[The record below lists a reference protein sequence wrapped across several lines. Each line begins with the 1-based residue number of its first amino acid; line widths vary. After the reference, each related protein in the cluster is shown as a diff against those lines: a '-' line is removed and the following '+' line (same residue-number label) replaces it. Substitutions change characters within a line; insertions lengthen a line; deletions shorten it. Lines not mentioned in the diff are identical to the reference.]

1 MGTFALYSQ
10 SRRVLAALALTLL
23 LAVLALAGLAPPAA
37 RGADA
42 RVVANAAGR
51 YDTVVL
57 RDLGHRTA
65 ALVCM
70 VADGGT
76 FTPQE
81 LWRSKAGT
89 FDVGK
94 AKFVVGDVNGDGIG
108 DGIVLYD
115 LGKSR
120 ARLSVFLSDGS
131 KAVEKTAW
139 TSKPGAFSWSR
150 ARLTVGD
157 VNGDGCDDLVALYD
171 RGHASAA
178 LYRFVSHGTKFVLS
192 TGWRAR
198 RGTFSCARAQLAA
211 GDVTGDGRDDVLILY
226 GATATSSRL
235 YVFAATANKFVK
247 KTFWH
252 GAYAAGRAQLAAGDV
267 DSDGKCDLICLYRKP
282 DLTGRLDVFL
292 SSKKAFAGPTA
303 WYDGAGGPLPATNC
317 RLAAGDVTG
326 DGRADVVIVQPAGD
340 TTSSVTACVAG
351 ASAFEPHVWWEGD
364 WTYPTVRL
372 GVAPSPG
379 MVISDKA
386 KVLDP
391 GSMGALRAVT
401 AGGTMTFAGETA
413 QLGHVHV
420 GDVLLAAPAA
430 NFPGG
435 ICRKVTAV
443 TDQGGGLQVTTAQAT
458 LSDVIDEGEVAFSKR
473 IATSD
478 LSPQGVVAPG
488 VRLITGPAPPGVLP
502 GSPGREFTDGIG
514 FDITT
519 TIAGTAE
526 VEGDVWLDPTTYLDW
541 NIGWTGLNSAV
552 FTQTLAT
559 TTDLSVSL
567 KASIDKEIKQE
578 IYKEPLAIITIMV
591 GPLPVVI
598 TPEFEV
604 YVGASGKAT
613 AGITAG
619 LSINTETSVGV
630 SYDGKDWHHTET
642 ATHEITWKKPQ
653 LFGGLE
659 LKGFVGAG
667 LSFKLYDVVGPY
679 AKLELFEKLEA
690 DTSDDPWWTLK
701 AGLDAEI
708 GVKVEALDITLAE
721 VGYTLHLFEF
731 VIDQAGSG
739 TPGDG
744 TGTYHLPSVRGKV
757 LDAGDA
763 TTGVESALVELHE
776 GAGAPDGQLVDT
788 AESAG
793 DGSYVFSGI
802 DAGDY
807 TVVASKDGYAQ
818 NSRDTT
824 VVADNTATGQDVSIA
839 RDATQGVSGTVY
851 TQPGGAPVGWADVSL
866 RQVSEGWWG
875 FTEIDSLTTDADGTF
890 EFTGVPPGD
899 YYLYASHSGYDCFP
913 DRRDVTV
920 AAGQMTTGQDLH
932 LVAWSAQGLAGRV
945 TSALDGSG
953 VEGAGIELREG
964 YDAPC
969 GYLYRTTTTA
979 ADGSYA
985 FTGVEPGD
993 YTVVGHET
1001 GYVDGQCDTSVAKA
1015 TVTVSQDFEMAPY
1028 VADGVARSVDGA
1040 DFIRYPMFVGVVDD
1054 QMQFLSQATYELW
1067 FKLREAVSGTIAQ
1080 VSLGYGNWPGGASG
1094 NGPIMELVVNNQ
1106 GKLAFYVN
1114 EGGSSGPMQND
1125 WQRMAASDWD
1135 AGEVEAQV
1143 DKWYHLAAEFG
1154 PDGLKLFVNGVLRAS
1169 DPTFT
1174 GAPAPDWSDGTLYGG
1189 WVSLGDNDTILPG
1202 GPSPLASFK
1211 ELRVSDYERYSGD
1224 FEPPDTMTSDAHTL
1238 LLDHL
1243 IGGTTGED
1251 HGMVWVP

>member
-1 MGTFALYSQ
+1 MGTHALHSE
-10 SRRVLAALALTLL
+10 SRRVLAALALALL
-23 LAVLALAGLAPPAA
+23 FAALALGGAAAPAA
-37 RGADA
+37 RAADT
-42 RVVANAAGR
+42 RVVGNAAGR

-57 RDLGHRTA
+57 RNLGKHTA
-65 ALVCM
+65 AIVCM
-70 VADGGT
+70 VADGGV

-81 LWRSKAGT
+81 LWRSKAGA
-89 FDVGK
+89 FDVSK
-94 AKFVVGDVNGDGIG
+94 AKFVAGDVNGDGIG

-120 ARLSVFLSDGS
+120 ARLYVFLSDGS

-139 TSKPGAFSWSR
+139 TSKPGAFSWPR

-157 VNGDGCDDLVALYD
+157 VNGDGRDDVIALYD
-171 RGHASAA
+171 RGHSSAA

-192 TGWRAR
+192 TGWSAR

-211 GDVTGDGRDDVLILY
+211 GDVTGDGRDDALVLY
-226 GATATSSRL
+226 RSTSASSRL
-235 YVFAATANKFVK
+235 YVFAAKASKFVK
-247 KTFWH
+247 KTFWQ
-252 GAYAAGRAQLAAGDV
+252 GAYVAGHAQLAAGDV
-267 DSDGKCDLICLYRKP
+267 DSDGACDAICLFRKP
-282 DLTGRLDVFL
+282 DKSGRLDVFL

-303 WYDGAGGPLPATNC
+303 WYDGAAGPLPATNC
-317 RLAAGDVTG
+317 RFAAGDVTG
-326 DGRADVVIVQPAGD
+326 DGRADVVIAQSTGD
-340 TTSSVTACVAG
+340 TTSSVTTCVSG
-351 ASAFEPHVWWEGD
+351 ASAFAPHVWWEGD
-364 WTYPTVRL
+364 WIYPTVHI

-420 GDVLLAAPAA
+420 GDVLLAAPDA

-443 TDQGGGLQVTTAQAT
+443 TEQGGSLQVTTTQAT

-473 IATSD
+473 IQTSD
-478 LSPQGVVAPG
+478 LSPQGIVAPG
-488 VRLITGPAPPGVLP
+488 VRLITDPAPPGALP
-502 GSPGREFTDGIG
+502 GSPGRDFTDGIG

-519 TIAGTAE
+519 TIADTAE
-526 VEGDVWLDPTTYLDW
+526 VEGDVWLDPTTYIDW
-541 NIGWTGLNSAV
+541 DIGWTGLNSAA
-552 FTQTLAT
+552 FTQTLNT

-567 KASIDKEIKQE
+567 KASVDKEIKQE

-591 GPLPVVI
+591 GPVPVVI

-604 YVGASGKAT
+604 YVGVSGKAT
-613 AGITAG
+613 AGVTAG

-630 SYDGKDWHHTET
+630 SYDGDDWHHTET

-690 DTSDDPWWTLK
+690 DTSKDPWWTLK

-744 TGTYHLPSVRGKV
+744 TGTYHPPSVRGKV

-763 TTGVESALVELHE
+763 TGVKYALVELHE
-776 GAGAPDGQLVDT
+776 GAGAPDGSLVDT

-807 TVVASKDGYAQ
+807 TVVASKDGYAH
-818 NSRDTT
+818 NSRNTT
-824 VVADNTATGQDVSIA
+824 VVAGQTTTGQDVSIS
-839 RDATQGVSGTVY
+839 RNATQGVSGTVY
-851 TQPGGAPVGWADVSL
+851 TQPGGAPVGWAHVYL

-875 FTEIDSLTTDADGTF
+875 FTEIDEGYSEADGTYA
-890 EFTGVPPGD
+890 FTGVPPGD
-899 YYLYASHSGYDCFP
+899 YYVYASNPGYDCFP
-913 DRRDVTV
+913 DRCDVTV
-920 AAGQMTTGQDLH
+920 TAAQMTTGQDLH
-932 LVAWSAQGLAGRV
+932 LIAWSSQGLAGRV

-953 VEGAGIELREG
+953 VEGASLELREG

-969 GYLYRTTTTA
+969 GYLYRTTTTG

-993 YTVVGHET
+993 YTVVGHKT
-1001 GYVDGQCDTSVAKA
+1001 GYVDGFCDTSVAKA
-1015 TVTVSQDFEMAPY
+1015 TVTVDQDFQMAPCD
-1028 VADGVARSVDGA
+1028 ADGVARTVDGA

-1054 QMQFLSQATYELW
+1054 QMHFLSQATYELW
-1067 FKLREAVSGTIAQ
+1067 FKLRQAVSGTIAQ
-1080 VSLGYGNWPGGASG
+1080 VSIGYGNWPGNKSG

-1114 EGGSSGPMQND
+1114 EGGDSGPMQND
-1125 WQRMAASDWD
+1125 WQRIVAPEWD
-1135 AGEVEAQV
+1135 DGEVYAQV

-1154 PDGLKLFVNGVLRAS
+1154 PDGLKLFVNGVLRQSYPA
-1169 DPTFT
+1169 FT
-1174 GAPAPDWSDGTLYGG
+1174 GAPAPDWSDATLYGG
-1189 WVSLGDNDTILPG
+1189 WVSLGDNETVLPG

-1211 ELRVSDYERYSGD
+1211 ELRVSDYERYSED
-1224 FEPPDTMTSDAHTL
+1224 FEPPETATSDAHTL

-1243 IGGTTGED
+1243 IGGTNGED

>member
-1 MGTFALYSQ
+1 M
-10 SRRVLAALALTLL
+10 
-23 LAVLALAGLAPPAA
+23 
-37 RGADA
+37 
-42 RVVANAAGR
+42 VV
-51 YDTVVL
+51 
-57 RDLGHRTA
+57 
-65 ALVCM
+65 
-70 VADGGT
+70 
-76 FTPQE
+76 
-81 LWRSKAGT
+81 
-89 FDVGK
+89 
-94 AKFVVGDVNGDGIG
+94 
-108 DGIVLYD
+108 
-115 LGKSR
+115 
-120 ARLSVFLSDGS
+120 
-131 KAVEKTAW
+131 
-139 TSKPGAFSWSR
+139 
-150 ARLTVGD
+150 
-157 VNGDGCDDLVALYD
+157 
-171 RGHASAA
+171 
-178 LYRFVSHGTKFVLS
+178 
-192 TGWRAR
+192 
-198 RGTFSCARAQLAA
+198 
-211 GDVTGDGRDDVLILY
+211 
-226 GATATSSRL
+226 
-235 YVFAATANKFVK
+235 
-247 KTFWH
+247 
-252 GAYAAGRAQLAAGDV
+252 
-267 DSDGKCDLICLYRKP
+267 
-282 DLTGRLDVFL
+282 
-292 SSKKAFAGPTA
+292 
-303 WYDGAGGPLPATNC
+303 
-317 RLAAGDVTG
+317 
-326 DGRADVVIVQPAGD
+326 
-340 TTSSVTACVAG
+340 
-351 ASAFEPHVWWEGD
+351 
-364 WTYPTVRL
+364 
-372 GVAPSPG
+372 
-379 MVISDKA
+379 SDKA
-386 KVLDP
+386 KVLDR
-391 GSMGALRAVT
+391 GSMGALRTVDT
-401 AGGTMTFAGETA
+401 DGTMTFAGETA

-420 GDVLLAAPAA
+420 GDVLLAAPDA
-430 NFPGG
+430 NFPSG

-443 TDQGGGLQVTTAQAT
+443 TEQGGGLQVTTTQAT

-473 IATSD
+473 IETSD
-478 LSPQGVVAPG
+478 LSQQGVVAPG
-488 VRLITGPAPPGVLP
+488 VRLITDPAPPGVLP
-502 GSPGREFTDGIG
+502 GSPGRDFTDGIG

-519 TIAGTAE
+519 TIADTAE
-526 VEGDVWLDPTTYLDW
+526 VEGDVWLDPTTYIDW
-541 NIGWTGLNSAV
+541 DIGWTGLNSAA
-552 FTQTLAT
+552 FTQTLNT

-567 KASIDKEIKQE
+567 KASLDKEIKQE

-591 GPLPVVI
+591 GPVPVVI

-604 YVGASGKAT
+604 YVGASGEAT

-630 SYDGKDWHHTET
+630 SYDGDDWHHTET

-739 TPGDG
+739 NPGDG
-744 TGTYHLPSVRGKV
+744 TGTYHPPSMRGKV

-763 TTGVESALVELHE
+763 TGVKSALVELHE
-776 GAGAPDGQLVDT
+776 GAGAPDGPLVDT

-793 DGSYVFSGI
+793 DGTYVFSGI

-824 VVADNTATGQDVSIA
+824 VVAGQTTTGQDVSIA

-851 TQPGGAPVGWADVSL
+851 TSPGGAPIMGAWVSL
-866 RQVSEGWWG
+866 RQVSEGWLG
-875 FTEIDSLTTDADGTF
+875 YTEIETLTTDPDGTF

-899 YYLYASHSGYDCFP
+899 YYLYASHPGYDCFS

-920 AAGQMTTGQDLH
+920 TAAHMTTGQDLH
-932 LVAWSAQGLAGRV
+932 LISWSAQGLAGRV

-953 VEGAGIELREG
+953 VQGAWLELREG

-969 GYLYRTTTTA
+969 GYLYQTTTTA

-993 YTVVGHET
+993 YTVVGHKT
-1001 GYVDGQCDTSVAKA
+1001 GYVDGQCDTNVTKA
-1015 TVTVSQDFEMAPY
+1015 TVTVDQDFEMAPCD
-1028 VADGVARSVDGA
+1028 ADGVARSVDGD

-1054 QMQFLSQATYELW
+1054 QMHFYSQATYELW

-1080 VSLGYGNWPGGASG
+1080 VSLGYGNWPGNVSG

-1114 EGGSSGPMQND
+1114 EGGDSGPMQND
-1125 WQRMAASDWD
+1125 WQRMTAPEWD
-1135 AGEVEAQV
+1135 AGEVYAQT

-1174 GAPAPDWSDGTLYGG
+1174 GAPAPDWSDATLYGG

-1202 GPSPLASFK
+1202 GAVPLASFK
-1211 ELRVSDYERYSGD
+1211 ELRVSDYERYSDD
-1224 FEPPDTMTSDAHTL
+1224 FEPPETVTSDAHTV